1 MKKILLMSALSIAS
15 FGVMNAQS
23 ATTTQST
30 TTTTTK
36 QSPQARAKAMVS
48 KITKSVGLQG
58 DQWTKVNTLYV
69 EYFTKLDVVSADAA
83 KVKELDKTTAT
94 TLAGILTPSQLKLW
108 QADSAK

>member
-23 ATTTQST
+23 ATTTQ

-36 QSPQARAKAMVS
+36 QAPQVRAKAMVS

-69 EYFTKLDVVSADAA
+69 EYFTKLDVVGADAA
-83 KVKELDKTTAT
+83 KVKELDKTTDAA
-94 TLAGILTPSQLKLW
+94 LAGILTPSQLKLW